1 MGSILPANRANIERA
16 ADLLIRGRLVAFPT
30 ETVYGLGA
38 VATRRDAIRRLFEA
52 KGRPPDH
59 PVIVHLAR
67 AEEIDE
73 WCSQVPAAARAL
85 ADAFMPGPL
94 TLVLPRAP
102 HVSTALTGGQETIG
116 LRVPSHPVAAELLS
130 LVGGGVAAPSA
141 NRFGHVSPTAARHVE
156 DDLGD
161 CVDAILD
168 GGPSNVGLE
177 STIVDLSGE
186 RPRLLR
192 PGVVTE
198 ADLCQVLGRPPL
210 PSGGSALRAPGTL
223 ERHYAPATPA
233 RLVSTARL
241 ESGELGPGR
250 YGVLA
255 RTSGLQGF
263 RGDWCVMPKGPS
275 GYGRQ
280 LYARLREF
288 DRKGLSAILIEE
300 VPEAPEWRAIR
311 DRLVRATRR

>member
-1 MGSILPANRANIERA
+1 M
-16 ADLLIRGRLVAFPT
+16 AFPT

-38 VATRRDAIRRLFEA
+38 VATRRSAIRRLFEA

-67 AEEIDE
+67 AGEIDE

-102 HVSTALTGGQETIG
+102 HVSTALTGGQETVG

-161 CVDAILD
+161 RVDAILD

-177 STIVDLSGE
+177 STIIDLSGE

-198 ADLCQVLGRPPL
+198 ADLCQILGRPPL
-210 PSGGSALRAPGTL
+210 PSGGSASRAPGTL
-223 ERHYAPATPA
+223 EAGVGRTRPRSLRSA
-233 RLVSTARL
+233 
-241 ESGELGPGR
+241 GE
-250 YGVLA
+250 
-255 RTSGLQGF
+255 
-263 RGDWCVMPKGPS
+263 D
-275 GYGRQ
+275 
-280 LYARLREF
+280 E
-288 DRKGLSAILIEE
+288 
-300 VPEAPEWRAIR
+300 
-311 DRLVRATRR
+311 